1 MDSTDDDLTS
11 RINALAEEEHQLYE
25 LAGEHGGP
33 DGAAR
38 ERLVELRAEL
48 DQLWDLR
55 RQREAR
61 AAAGQNPDE
70 AQPREPATVRQYL
83 Q

>member
-1 MDSTDDDLTS
+1 MDITDDDLTS
-11 RINALAEEEHQLYE
+11 RINALADEEHQLYE
-25 LAGEHGGP
+25 RAGTDGGP
-33 DGAAR
+33 DDATR
-38 ERLVELRAEL
+38 ERLAQVRAEL

-61 AAAGQNPDE
+61 AAAGKDPDE
-70 AQPREPATVRQYL
+70 AQPRDPGTVRQYL